1 MGILGPFLQAFL
13 ILLNVIEW
21 LVIVWVVISWILFFA
36 SQTSFRWRYRTGF
49 NLLMQLNDIFSRMT
63 YPFLRPFRRILPP
76 HKTGGIDWS
85 PLLLLLAIFIIRGVV
100 VYLYGLIL
108 FR

>member
-1 MGILGPFLQAFL
+1 MGILGPFVQAFL

-21 LVIVWVVISWILFFA
+21 LVIVWVIISWILFFA

-49 NLLMQLNDIFSRMT
+49 NLLMQLNEIFSRMT

-76 HKTGGIDWS
+76 YKTGGIDWS